1 LALKKIIADMGD
13 NGLPTRNRVAQYG
26 VELTIIQRPRKGFY
40 VPGEVTDVA
49 AYLKQLGYY
58 FPDRFKVLPK
68 RWIVER
74 T

>member
-13 NGLPTRNRVAQYG
+13 MGLPTRNMATQYD
-26 VELTIIQRPRKGFY
+26 VELIIIQRPRKGFY
-40 VPGEVTDVA
+40 VPDEVTDVA
-49 AYLKQLGYY
+49 AYLKQLRYC
-58 FPDRFKVLPK
+58 FPDGFKLLPK